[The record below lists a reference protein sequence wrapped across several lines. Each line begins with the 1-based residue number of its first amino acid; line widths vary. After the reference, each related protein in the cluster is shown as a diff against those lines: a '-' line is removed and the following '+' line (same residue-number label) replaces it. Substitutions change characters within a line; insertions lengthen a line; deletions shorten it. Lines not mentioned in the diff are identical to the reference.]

1 MSGVDLVSVKEILG
15 HRDIQTTLRYSHLDP
30 RHLQV
35 AINRGSFVGTVAR
48 TGAREQGVEARTVQP
63 LDRLVRLTGFEPV
76 ALSSGG

>member
-30 RHLQV
+30 RHLQA
-35 AINRGSFVGTVAR
+35 AINQGSFLGTVAK
-48 TGAREQGVEARTVQP
+48 TVAEEKREEARTVQP
-63 LDRLVRLTGFEPV
+63 LERLVRLTGFEPV